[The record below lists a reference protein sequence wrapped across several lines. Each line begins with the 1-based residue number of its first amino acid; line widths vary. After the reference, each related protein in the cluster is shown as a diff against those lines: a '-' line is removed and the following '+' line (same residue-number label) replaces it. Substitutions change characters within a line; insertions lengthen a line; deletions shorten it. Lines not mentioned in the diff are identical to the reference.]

1 MKSTTKLLK
10 FVFIAYC
17 IMLVCQLLLKFV
29 TNFNEYQF
37 QFEHW
42 GYADWLI
49 NFEGG
54 FVRRGIL
61 GQVILCMYRWF
72 NIDIGQTL
80 HIVSLLTTLAL
91 LALVIA
97 IFIRKKWS
105 ALILPTVIMLGTFA
119 INDIASFRR
128 DQLMLLILFFIFYF
142 YKNCITGNNKILN
155 YLLFSITGIFVILVH
170 EASFFCFVPF
180 IFIHQCGKLQIKNAL
195 KSVLFLLPVIAAMGV
210 CCIFKGDAVA
220 ADTIW
225 ESYQPYFIETYG
237 ERLPM
242 SEAVNA
248 LTWETMPTVEYHL
261 WRNYRFPCFIGWII
275 VFITT
280 FYLCA
285 NVNRVKL
292 FSYEKKEANS
302 VSLTST
308 LLVQFISLLPM
319 FTVLSCDLGRITIYW
334 TFTSFFI
341 YALFGDTIEIP
352 LLTGLSKKINNV
364 FNTTWLS
371 SKRLYVFMIIAVGCP
386 LIFYTANQA
395 YNTTTIGNICRFT
408 EMLYKI
414 ISFHL

>member
-1 MKSTTKLLK
+1 MKNTKILK
-10 FVFIAYC
+10 YGFVAYC
-17 IMLVCQLLLKFV
+17 IMLVCQLILRFALS
-29 TNFNEYQF
+29 FNNYLW
-37 QFEHW
+37 QFENW
-42 GYADWLI
+42 GFADWLI

-61 GQVILCMYRWF
+61 GQVLLCMYRWF

-91 LALVIA
+91 IALVIA
-97 IFIRKKWS
+97 IFIRKKLS
-105 ALILPTVIMLGTFA
+105 VLILPTVIMLGTFA
-119 INDIASFRR
+119 INEIIHFRR
-128 DQLMLLILFFIFYF
+128 DQLMLLIIFLIFYF
-142 YKNCITGNNKILN
+142 YKKCITGSNKILH

-180 IFIHQCGKLQIKNAL
+180 IFIHQCGKLHIKNAL
-195 KSVLFLLPVIAAMGV
+195 KSALFLLPVIAAMGV
-210 CCIFKGDAVA
+210 CCIFKGDAA
-220 ADTIW
+220 TADAIW
-225 ESYQPYFIETYG
+225 EPYQPYFIETYG
-237 ERLPM
+237 NSLPM
-242 SEAVNA
+242 GKAVNA
-248 LTWETMPTVEYHL
+248 LTWETIPTMSDHL
-261 WRNYRFPCFIGWII
+261 WKSYRFPCFIGWII
-275 VFITT
+275 AFVTT

-302 VSLTST
+302 VSLTSI

-341 YALFGDTIEIP
+341 YALFGDTMEIP
-352 LLTGLSKKINNV
+352 LLTGLSKRIKKV

-371 SKRLYVFMIIAVGCP
+371 SKRLYVFMIITVACP

-395 YNTTTIGNICRFT
+395 YNTTTIGNICRFI
-408 EMLYKI
+408 EMLYNI
-414 ISFHL
+414 ITSLI